1 MVKDFVLK
9 MNYKLQIQRKPD
21 SIEIKRA
28 PQIHIRLTRHEGTT
42 CKHTRLNIHDYIYIY
57 INDQSHFD
65 DHLDKKQITGI
76 RIPITQ

>member
-9 MNYKLQIQRKPD
+9 MNYKLQIQRKP
-21 SIEIKRA
+21 IEIKRA

-57 INDQSHFD
+57 
-65 DHLDKKQITGI
+65 K
-76 RIPITQ
+76 